1 MTWSCDTKLGT
12 AAPVLC
18 FFPVRTINTR
28 LLLTHAYAV
37 FINISSVLYLHTYTE
52 RFFIGQ
58 SRLQNPSTLRLFP
71 YVHPRDFAVS
81 PSVYSARILEE
92 FHLIHSL
99 YTTIYHPPYSF
110 ITQSVDDGGNIP
122 ISIFRY
128 VLLTIYGCLASL
140 YIYIMYMT
148 SWSQLN
154 T

>member
-1 MTWSCDTKLGT
+1 M
-12 AAPVLC
+12 
-18 FFPVRTINTR
+18 R
-28 LLLTHAYAV
+28 YA
-37 FINISSVLYLHTYTE
+37 ISKNISSVLYSKHVSGTFHYRTISGLH
-52 RFFIGQ
+52 
-58 SRLQNPSTLRLFP
+58 NPSQILRCFVFFSWMCLLTLI
-71 YVHPRDFAVS
+71 
-81 PSVYSARILEE
+81 VYSARILEE

-128 VLLTIYGCLASL
+128 VLLTTYGCLASL